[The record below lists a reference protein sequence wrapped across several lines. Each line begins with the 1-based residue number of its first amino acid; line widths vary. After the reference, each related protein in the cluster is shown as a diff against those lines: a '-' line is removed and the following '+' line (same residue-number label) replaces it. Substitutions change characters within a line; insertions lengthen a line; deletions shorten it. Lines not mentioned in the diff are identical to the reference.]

1 MNTIAEEGFVKRQ
14 DQANTIGKDRF
25 FKRLNR
31 AVAYAILIT
40 VAFLVVIPVIWLLL
54 SSLKQDSDYMAWPIH
69 FLPIKWRWVNYQLT
83 FTITPFVK
91 VAARTAILAIST
103 SIITAITS
111 AMGGYAFARF
121 QDVKGNSRLFRVII
135 VLLIIPGIVFMI
147 PQFMLYSYLHIIP
160 NTYWPWILGALGAS
174 PYYVFLYR
182 QFFLGFPKELEEAA
196 EIDGCGPWR
205 IFWQIIL
212 PNSKPVIATILI
224 FSFNAVWGDY
234 LQPLLFLNDRM
245 TLLGVKMATAFV
257 DPHGNALRTV
267 SLAATV
273 IYILPLVIV
282 FFVGQKHIL
291 KGLITSGLKG

>member
-1 MNTIAEEGFVKRQ
+1 MSTIAEKAVAERLNQ
-14 DQANTIGKDRF
+14 SSTITKDRLA
-25 FKRLNR
+25 KRLNR
-31 AVAYAILIT
+31 AAAYAILII

-54 SSLKQDSDYMAWPIH
+54 SSLKQDSDFMAWPIH
-69 FLPIKWRWVNYQLT
+69 ILPINWRWVNYQLT
-83 FTITPFVK
+83 FTITPFVQ
-91 VAARTAILAIST
+91 VAGRTAVLAILT

-135 VLLIIPGIVFMI
+135 VLLIVPGIVFMI

-160 NTYWPWILGALGAS
+160 NTYWPWILGAVGAS
-174 PYYVFLYR
+174 PYYIFLYR

-234 LQPLLFLNDRM
+234 LQPLLFLSDRM

-257 DPHGNALRTV
+257 DPHGNKLQTV

-282 FFVGQKHIL
+282 FFFGQKHIL

>member
-1 MNTIAEEGFVKRQ
+1 MSAIAKEVV
-14 DQANTIGKDRF
+14 A
-25 FKRLNR
+25 KRLNQPSTIAR
-31 AVAYAILIT
+31 DRLVKRLNQTVTYAILII
-40 VAFLVVIPVIWLLL
+40 VAFLVVIPVVWLLL

-69 FLPIKWRWVNYQLT
+69 FLPINWRWVNYQLT
-83 FTITPFVK
+83 FTITPFMQ
-91 VAARTAILAIST
+91 VAGRTAVLAIST

-111 AMGGYAFARF
+111 AMGGYAFARY
-121 QDVKGNSRLFRVII
+121 QDVKGNSRLFQVII
-135 VLLIIPGIVFMI
+135 VLLIVPGIVFMI

-174 PYYVFLYR
+174 PYYIFLYR

-257 DPHGNALRTV
+257 DPHGNKLQTV

-282 FFVGQKHIL
+282 FFFGQKHIL

>member
-1 MNTIAEEGFVKRQ
+1 MNTRA
-14 DQANTIGKDRF
+14 KDLLA
-25 FKRLNR
+25 KRLNR
-31 AVAYAILIT
+31 AGSYAILIV
-40 VAFLVVIPVIWLLL
+40 VAMLVVTPVIWLLL

-69 FLPIKWRWVNYQLT
+69 FLPKVWRWINYELV
-83 FTITPFVK
+83 FTMTPFITI
-91 VAARTAILAIST
+91 ALRTAVLGILFSTIIAIS
-103 SIITAITS
+103 S

-135 VLLIIPGIVFMI
+135 VLLIVPGIVFLI
-147 PQFMLYSYLHIIP
+147 PQFMLYSYLHLIP
-160 NTYWPWILGALGAS
+160 NTYWPWILGALVGS
-174 PYYVFLYR
+174 PLFIFLYR

-196 EIDGCGPWR
+196 ELDGCGPFR

-212 PNSKPVIATILI
+212 PNSKPVLATVMI
-224 FSFNAVWGDY
+224 FAFNGIWGDY
-234 LQPLLFLNDRM
+234 LTPLLFLSDKM
-245 TLLGVKMATAFV
+245 TLLGVKMASAFV

-282 FFVGQKHIL
+282 FFFGQKYIL